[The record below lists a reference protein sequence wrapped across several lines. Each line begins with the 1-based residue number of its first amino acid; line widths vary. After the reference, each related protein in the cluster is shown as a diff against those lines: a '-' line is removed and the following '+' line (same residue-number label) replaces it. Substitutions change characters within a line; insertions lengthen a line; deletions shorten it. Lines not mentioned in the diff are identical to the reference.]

1 MKRYSLLFSV
11 LLGGLVFLGASG
23 CAGGNPYLSD
33 AEGNLEDENYEQ
45 ALSNVDQALAQD
57 SANAQ
62 AYLLRGRIL
71 QNQASTV
78 QDAEQHSQ
86 LIEEAMQAFDRAV
99 EINPDVRSDVNNQR
113 FFAYQNEMNQ
123 GVEAFN
129 AARESQSTE
138 DYSRAAAYF
147 GAAAAL
153 QPDSVSALLNEAYA
167 LINAE
172 RTEEAIDPLQRYV
185 EGVEQ
190 PDSSDAQAYLTL
202 SQLYNM
208 NQQPEEAAAVLE
220 EARAQFPDNPDIQA
234 EALNTAARSGD
245 TESAMQQY
253 EQAIE
258 REPENPTYR
267 YNYGSMLLNTERY
280 DEAIEQ
286 LTRAVELDPQYAN
299 AQYNLGAAYVNKA
312 VQVND
317 QISQLNEDS
326 GGEPPQA
333 QVEEMTQERRSL
345 FQEAIGPLETAR
357 QQVQNNPD
365 ASIQEGDICSALFS
379 AYVQTNQQSKA
390 EAIAECAGVDQ

>member
-11 LLGGLVFLGASG
+11 LLGGLVFLSVSG

-33 AEGNLEDENYEQ
+33 AEGNLEEENYEQ

-62 AYLLRGRIL
+62 AYVLRGRIL
-71 QNQASTV
+71 QGQASTV
-78 QDAEQHSQ
+78 QDPAQHSQ
-86 LIEEAMQAFDRAV
+86 LIEEAMQSFDRAI

-129 AARESQSTE
+129 AARESQSVE

-147 GAAAAL
+147 GAAADL
-153 QPDSVSALLNEAYA
+153 QPDSASASLNEAYA

-185 EGVEQ
+185 DSIEQ

-208 NQQPEEAAAVLE
+208 NQQPEDAATVLE
-220 EARAQFPDNPDIQA
+220 EARAQFPNNPDIQA

-245 TESAMQQY
+245 AESAMQQY

-258 REPENPTYR
+258 REPDNPTYR
-267 YNYGSMLLNTERY
+267 YNYGSMLLNSERY

-286 LTRAVELDPQYAN
+286 LSRAVELDPQYAN

-317 QISQLNEDS
+317 QIAQLNEES
-326 GGEPPQA
+326 GGEPPQG
-333 QVEEMTQERRSL
+333 QLEELSQQRTSL
-345 FQEAIGPLETAR
+345 FQEAIGPLETAH
-357 QQVQNNPD
+357 QQVQSNPD
-365 ASIQEGDICSALFS
+365 ANIQEGDICSALFS
-379 AYVQTNQQSKA
+379 AYVQTNQQSEA